1 MQIHPWVTRN
11 GTDPLLSAEENCAT
25 LVEPPTEAEMNDAIT
40 GNMSH
45 LMVVMKA
52 VKRFKRL
59 VRRKR
64 PEILDSIFGRESR
77 FSQPPHSVHSSSSR
91 SVDTSNRKPVESA
104 LAVEGVHRN
113 FDEDL
118 SGRTRDAGL
127 SDDRSPSLERK
138 EGESESSP
146 LDDDPESPELSL
158 RQKSNTFPLDERAKG
173 QAHDPLEDRLFLH
186 IGSDPDTTPEDHE
199 YPYVSES
206 PGGVSED
213 IYEAAYQEEMKRIL
227 ERKGTADLVLTR
239 RVEHIERLR
248 RHPNVLA
255 SSINHAIDFAGVTG
269 RRIQARATTGGF
281 ATFVREARETARETA
296 RERAR
301 ERHEGTSTPSSGEGR
316 TPTAEDS
323 LGVGTSLDGPTTPGS
338 FQSGDRARLRDVARS
353 QAGEVLKGVAKR
365 LDEKATRLQARAN
378 SGSSVLSTG
387 ASGASPSPNPPES

>member
-1 MQIHPWVTRN
+1 M
-11 GTDPLLSAEENCAT
+11 
-25 LVEPPTEAEMNDAIT
+25 EPPTEAEMNDAIT

-77 FSQPPHSVHSSSSR
+77 FSQPPHSVHGGSSR

-113 FDEDL
+113 FDQDL
-118 SGRTRDAGL
+118 SAPMSETSL
-127 SDDRSPSLERK
+127 SEVKGAASERK
-138 EGESESSP
+138 AAADEISRQ
-146 LDDDPESPELSL
+146 DDEPESPQPFL
-158 RQKSNTFPLDERAKG
+158 RPKSSTFPIDERAKG

-186 IGSDPDTTPEDHE
+186 IGSNPDMTPEDHDF
-199 YPYVSES
+199 PHVSES
-206 PGGVSED
+206 PGGVDED

-227 ERKGTADLVLTR
+227 ESKDTADLVLTR

-269 RRIQARATTGGF
+269 RRIQARAATGGF
-281 ATFVREARETARETA
+281 ATFVREARETAREKA
-296 RERAR
+296 RERYEEA
-301 ERHEGTSTPSSGEGR
+301 SMPSPGEGR
-316 TPTAEDS
+316 SPVGEGSISGAGNSMDS
-323 LGVGTSLDGPTTPGS
+323 LTTPGS
-338 FQSGDRARLRDVARS
+338 VQSGERARLRDVARS
-353 QAGEVLKGVAKR
+353 QAGDVLKGVAKR
-365 LDEKATRLQARAN
+365 LDEKASRLQARAN
-378 SGSSVLSTG
+378 SGSSVLSAAAGGSSSNLTQHG
-387 ASGASPSPNPPES
+387 S